1 MNLSVIVPVY
11 NEENTIH
18 SILQRLLKTRAVKE
32 IIVVNDG
39 STDKTNQVLKKIA
52 KTHSRKVKVFNKKN
66 GGKGSAV
73 TLGLEKVTG
82 DYVLIQD
89 ADLEYDPRDIKDLIK
104 PIKEK
109 KAIVVYGSR
118 FLGPHNTLLFWHW
131 VGNQFLNFLT
141 NILYNTTLS
150 DLETCY
156 KLMPTSLFRKLK
168 ITSNDFS
175 LEPEITC
182 KILKQNIK
190 IYETPISYTG
200 RDFSEGKKISWKD
213 GFGALWIIVKL
224 RFTD

>member
-109 KAIVVYGSR
+109 KEIVVDGSEI
-118 FLGPHNTLLFWHW
+118 
-131 VGNQFLNFLT
+131 NF
-141 NILYNTTLS
+141 
-150 DLETCY
+150 
-156 KLMPTSLFRKLK
+156 
-168 ITSNDFS
+168 
-175 LEPEITC
+175 
-182 KILKQNIK
+182 
-190 IYETPISYTG
+190 
-200 RDFSEGKKISWKD
+200 
-213 GFGALWIIVKL
+213 
-224 RFTD
+224 